1 MKKFLVLI
9 VMASIFCFP
18 ALAQGNVEVAEKLS
32 ILEGTIELLPNP
44 GGAPAVD
51 LVAEDGT
58 KTELVLSKAALQQ
71 LGLQSKQRIR
81 VEGVLLGQTAENK
94 VQQKLFVRAVVI
106 NQVRQEVL
114 DPVKLAEQERKQL
127 KAYEKEQSMLQ
138 VQQKTQTNTEQG
150 GAPES
155 SGGGSGKGKN

>member
-1 MKKFLVLI
+1 
-9 VMASIFCFP
+9 
-18 ALAQGNVEVAEKLS
+18 
-32 ILEGTIELLPNP
+32 
-44 GGAPAVD
+44 
-51 LVAEDGT
+51 
-58 KTELVLSKAALQQ
+58 
-71 LGLQSKQRIR
+71 LQSKQRIR

-94 VQQKLFVRAVVI
+94 AQQKLFVRAVVK

-155 SGGGSGKGKN
+155 SGGGSEKGKN